1 MIIMKFGGTSVQ
13 DSEAI
18 FRMIEIVR
26 SRLDKKPVIV
36 VSALSKVTDILY
48 KIADAAEEKNEDK
61 AVALVESLRLRHS
74 NLAQELLEGTSLV
87 RDTCLWL
94 DEICDSLI
102 SFIKA
107 VCVIGDLSPRS
118 KANIISTGEY
128 LSSTLICFA
137 INAAGLSTGLMD
149 AKKAIITNDDYLK
162 AEPDEDAIR
171 LRVPFEVEKTFA
183 GNDAIITQGFVAG
196 TPKGEITVLG
206 RGGSDYSASLIG
218 MALDAEMVEIWTDV
232 NGVMTADP
240 RLVKKPHSLKKIS
253 FEEAA
258 EMAHLGAKVLHPM
271 TIEPAVRKNIP
282 IYVLNSL
289 SPQNK
294 GTGIFK
300 NELIEPGIKAVSCKE
315 NILVINIFSPKM
327 IDTSG
332 FLKKVF
338 GVFSDNKV
346 SVDMIS
352 TSEANISVTVE
363 PSSNVEKVV
372 EQLSAFADVTVD
384 RDKAQI
390 SVIGKN
396 IISKP
401 EIFSSVFSVLKGR
414 QVYMLSQG
422 ATFINISIVV
432 DKESCHQVLCDIHE
446 ELFK

>member
-1 MIIMKFGGTSVQ
+1 MIVMKFGGTSVQ
-13 DSEAI
+13 NSEAI

-48 KIADAAEEKNEDK
+48 KISDAAEEKNESK
-61 AVALVESLRLRHS
+61 AVELVESLRLRHS
-74 NLAQELLEGTSLV
+74 NLARELLEGTSLV
-87 RDTCLWL
+87 SETCLWL
-94 DEICDSLI
+94 DEICDELI
-102 SFIKA
+102 AFIKA

-118 KANIISTGEY
+118 KARIISTGEY

-137 INAAGLSTGLMD
+137 INAAGISTGLMD
-149 AKKAIITNDDYLK
+149 AKKAIITNNDYLK
-162 AEPDEDAIR
+162 GEPDKETIC
-171 LRVPFEVEKTFA
+171 LKVPFEVNNAFA
-183 GNDAIITQGFVAG
+183 GNEAVITQGFVAA
-196 TPKGEITVLG
+196 TSKGETTVLG

-240 RLVKKPHSLKKIS
+240 RLVKRPLSLNKIS

-289 SPQNK
+289 SPGGK
-294 GTGIFK
+294 GTGIFNDEK
-300 NELIEPGIKAVSCKE
+300 IEPGIKAVSCKD
-315 NILVINIFSPKM
+315 NILVINIFSPRM

-332 FLKKVF
+332 FLNKVF
-338 GVFSDNKV
+338 GVFSDNQV

-422 ATFINISIVV
+422 ATFINISLVV
-432 DKESCHQVLCDIHE
+432 DKSSCHQVLCDIHDK
-446 ELFK
+446 LFK